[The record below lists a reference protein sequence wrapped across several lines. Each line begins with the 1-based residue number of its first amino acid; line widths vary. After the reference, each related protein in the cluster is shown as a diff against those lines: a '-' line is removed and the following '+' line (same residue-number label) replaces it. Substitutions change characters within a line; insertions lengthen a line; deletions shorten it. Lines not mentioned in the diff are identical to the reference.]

1 MKYRAGFVSNSS
13 SSSFIIGVAVVP
25 SDRVEE
31 ALKLKE
37 AAGWSVNVID
47 IPEAIEQGTSSWDHD
62 GLDVDRD
69 VYKITSF
76 NYDEVSVRGIMDMYE
91 KDQGIR
97 IIAMEGSGDD
107 PTYDEDSW
115 EYDYDAVDYDWFSK
129 AKQDVASFIES
140 LGGQVSIGAGRN
152 G

>member
-31 ALKLKE
+31 AVKLQE
-37 AAGWSVNVID
+37 AASWSVNVID
-47 IPEAIEQGTSSWDHD
+47 IPEALETGMSSWDND
-62 GLDVDRD
+62 GYDADHD

-76 NYDEVSVRGIMDMYE
+76 NYDEVSIRGIMDMYE

-97 IIAMEGSGDD
+97 IIVLEGSGCD
-107 PTYDEDSW
+107 PTYNEDSW

-129 AKQDVASFIES
+129 SQQNVASFIES

>member
-1 MKYRAGFVSNSS
+1 MKIRSGFVSNSS
-13 SSSFIIGVAVVP
+13 SSSFIIGVGLVP

-37 AAGWSVNVID
+37 AAGWSVDVID
-47 IPEAIEQGTSSWDHD
+47 IPEAINRGTSSWDRD
-62 GLDVDRD
+62 GLDTERD
-69 VYKITSF
+69 VYKISSF
-76 NYDEVSVRGIMDMYE
+76 NYDEVAIRGIMDAYE
-91 KDQGIR
+91 KDQGVR
-97 IIAMEGSGDD
+97 IITLDGSGDD

-140 LGGQVSIGAGRN
+140 VGGQVTFGAGRN

>member
-1 MKYRAGFVSNSS
+1 MKIRSGFVSNSS
-13 SSSFIIGVAVVP
+13 SSSFIIGVGLVP

-37 AAGWSVNVID
+37 AAGWSVDVID
-47 IPEAIEQGTSSWDHD
+47 IPEAIERGTSSWDRD
-62 GLDVDRD
+62 GLDTERD

-76 NYDEVSVRGIMDMYE
+76 NYDEVSIRGIMDAYE
-91 KDQGIR
+91 KDQGVR
-97 IIAMEGSGDD
+97 IITMEGSGAD

-140 LGGQVSIGAGRN
+140 VGGQVIFGAGRN